1 MELYR
6 LLKEKELVFSSYI
19 EYSEKDEAYA
29 HVDDNA
35 YRTHYGLFE
44 KVDEDNWEIYK
55 EWCEQKNLKPYT
67 FKTIRFFFQNIQGF
81 GCDLDYKGLKT
92 KHLYI
97 MIDNVKYFIN
107 FRIEHE
113 QVVKKALSYNFSKLE
128 FKAYLEY
135 NNAFLLD
142 MREEK

>member
-1 MELYR
+1 
-6 LLKEKELVFSSYI
+6 
-19 EYSEKDEAYA
+19 
-29 HVDDNA
+29 
-35 YRTHYGLFE
+35 
-44 KVDEDNWEIYK
+44 
-55 EWCEQKNLKPYT
+55 
-67 FKTIRFFFQNIQGF
+67 
-81 GCDLDYKGLKT
+81 
-92 KHLYI
+92 